1 MTPRIAIVDTNTL
14 SALGLK
20 SMLQTVM
27 PMMQADIYGSLLEL
41 RSSQSVPYVHFFVS
55 IDIMLKDREWFE
67 QQRARTIVLTPSVD
81 ADLHGI
87 KFHTLC
93 VNQSESQL
101 VKSLLRLEQMAH
113 GDGRYLPP
121 IAPQPSLLS
130 SREIEVMSLIV
141 KGMINKEIA
150 DRLNIG
156 LTTVVTHRK
165 NIMDKL
171 SIKSVSQLTIYA
183 VMHGYVSINDI

>member
-113 GDGRYLPP
+113 GDGRHLPP

>member
-1 MTPRIAIVDTNTL
+1 MTPHIAIIDTNIL
-14 SALGLK
+14 SAIGLK
-20 SMLQTVM
+20 SILQSVM
-27 PMMQADIYGSLLEL
+27 PMMHADIFGSLLEL
-41 RSSQSVPYVHFFVS
+41 KSSHTEQFVHFFVS

-67 QQRARTIVLTPSVD
+67 GQRARTIVLTPSVH

-87 KFHTLC
+87 KFHSLC

-101 VKSLLRLEQMAH
+101 IKSLLRLEQMAH
-113 GDGRYLPP
+113 GGGRHLPP
-121 IAPQPSLLS
+121 ISHPAPILS